1 MSPLGHSVCTRSVCG
16 VDVLGITREL
26 STCGAQ
32 VVPSVTHRDA
42 DPVRIISD
50 G

>member
-1 MSPLGHSVCTRSVCG
+1 MSPRAHSVCTRSVRV
-16 VDVLGITREL
+16 VDVLGIMHEL

-32 VVPSVTHRDA
+32 VVPSVTHRDI
-42 DPVRIISD
+42 DPVWIISD